1 MTFLCKP
8 FILYLFVVIS
18 IVSSFSPDL
27 SSFDA
32 YGLKLAANN
41 VLLVKS
47 IPSDFSF
54 FLRLAPFNYSLSCT
68 IAYNDSDQYV
78 FAVAVDPQATYNN
91 SIRFVFIGINTIT
104 DVPFI
109 GSLTYEGVTG
119 EAYVAAMNPLRKAP
133 FPCVGWQASNY
144 HIHELRQFVSGGVD
158 ENNDNNDFFVVTVA

>member
-1 MTFLCKP
+1 MKFLYEP
-8 FILYLFVVIS
+8 FMLYLFVVIS

-27 SSFDA
+27 SSYDA

-47 IPSDFSF
+47 IPSDSSF

-119 EAYVAAMNPLRKAP
+119 EAYVAAMNPLRKGA

-144 HIHELRQFVSGGVD
+144 QIQELMQFASGDVD
-158 ENNDNNDFFVVTVA
+158 EINNNNDFFVVTVA

>member
-1 MTFLCKP
+1 
-8 FILYLFVVIS
+8 
-18 IVSSFSPDL
+18 
-27 SSFDA
+27 
-32 YGLKLAANN
+32 
-41 VLLVKS
+41 
-47 IPSDFSF
+47 
-54 FLRLAPFNYSLSCT
+54 
-68 IAYNDSDQYV
+68 V